1 MEFFGGLNQKVKK
14 FSFFDIKLIQFTT
27 LFAALILVKLVP
39 EILKVNIWWFV
50 VLLVVCLIKPLFV
63 FFQKK

>member
-1 MEFFGGLNQKVKK
+1 MEFFGDLNQKVKK
-14 FSFFDIKLIQFTT
+14 FSFFDIKMIQFTT
-27 LFAALILVKLVP
+27 LFGALILAKLVP

-63 FFQKK
+63 FFKKK

>member
-1 MEFFGGLNQKVKK
+1 MEFFGDLNQKVKK
-14 FSFFDIKLIQFTT
+14 FSFFDIKMIQFTT

-50 VLLVVCLIKPLFV
+50 ALLIVCLVKPLFV
-63 FFQKK
+63 FFQKR

>member
-1 MEFFGGLNQKVKK
+1 MEFFGALNQMVKK
-14 FSFFDIKLIQFTT
+14 FSFFDIKMIQFTT

-50 VLLVVCLIKPLFV
+50 VLFVVCLIKPLFV